1 MRTTNYYYR
10 LRSRGGAMD
19 KLQLLLVLKCNDR
32 RAGIRQKRREKTSM
46 ITDIATEDKESME
59 AEFGRPV
66 KV

>member
-1 MRTTNYYYR
+1 
-10 LRSRGGAMD
+10 MD
-19 KLQLLLVLKCNDR
+19 KLQLLLVLKCSDR

-46 ITDIATEDKESME
+46 IMDIATEDKESME